1 MAIKVGGTTVI
12 GDSYTLENLGNSA
25 NFLANTA
32 NKALTTT
39 NVWGSQGAVTLTDA
53 ATIAVDL
60 STGINFEVT
69 LAGNRALGNPTNA
82 KAGQRG
88 RIKVIQDATGSRT
101 LSYGTSWEFATGTA
115 YTLASSASG
124 EYDILYYDVISS
136 TSIII
141 SALGNVS

>member
-1 MAIKVGGTTVI
+1 MAIKISGTTVI
-12 GDSYTLENLGNSA
+12 GDSFTLENLGTSA
-25 NFLANTA
+25 NFLNNTS

-39 NVWGSQGAVTLTDA
+39 NVWGAQSAVTLTDA

-60 STGINFEVT
+60 STGINFQVT
-69 LAGNRALGNPTNA
+69 LAGNRTLGNPTNT
-82 KAGQRG
+82 KVGQRG

-101 LSYGTSWEFATGTA
+101 LSYGTSWEFASGSA
-115 YTLASSASG
+115 YTLSGSASG

-136 TSIII
+136 TSIVI